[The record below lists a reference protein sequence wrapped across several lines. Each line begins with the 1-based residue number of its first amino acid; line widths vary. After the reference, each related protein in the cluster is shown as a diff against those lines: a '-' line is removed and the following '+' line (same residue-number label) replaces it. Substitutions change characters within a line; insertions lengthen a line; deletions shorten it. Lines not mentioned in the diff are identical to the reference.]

1 MESSINLT
9 NWYKISVTLPL
20 LLLMLTSQAQQQPL
34 FTIFKTYPLNLF
46 YNHEIN
52 VAVEKNFNQK
62 HGIEILLGTA
72 LRDKVYYIP
81 VDPTLWQYDWNVSD
95 LQPCKSILTRISY
108 KRHIGQKPTLAGR
121 SFLSPQLFLK
131 YAYFDHIF
139 YEDTYDGIYQAYLDM
154 KKFQAAL
161 QFLIGKQKIS
171 DGRKLVTGFYVGA
184 GLRYNY
190 YEKKTIDSYIKY
202 DWEEEFTHTHHNQ
215 TSNYHF
221 FMPTLHLGISIGII
235 KYHKPQTTQ

>member
-108 KRHIGQKPTLAGR
+108 KRYIGQKPPLAGR

-131 YAYFDHIF
+131 YAYFDHI
-139 YEDTYDGIYQAYLDM
+139 
-154 KKFQAAL
+154 
-161 QFLIGKQKIS
+161 
-171 DGRKLVTGFYVGA
+171 
-184 GLRYNY
+184 
-190 YEKKTIDSYIKY
+190 
-202 DWEEEFTHTHHNQ
+202 
-215 TSNYHF
+215 
-221 FMPTLHLGISIGII
+221 
-235 KYHKPQTTQ
+235 